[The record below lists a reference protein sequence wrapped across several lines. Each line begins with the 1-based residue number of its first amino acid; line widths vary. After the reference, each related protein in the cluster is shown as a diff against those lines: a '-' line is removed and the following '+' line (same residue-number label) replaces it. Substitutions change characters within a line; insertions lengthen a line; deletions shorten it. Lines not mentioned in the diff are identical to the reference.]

1 MGGGKPSFFNTEI
14 LISQLLSGGVSLED
28 ARNCAII
35 GCVES
40 TSIGN
45 TYAWSNAAMF
55 NLGKCLEL
63 ALNQG
68 KCRLTGKQLGPITK
82 DPKTFTC
89 FEGLLEALRTQVA
102 YFVKHMVI
110 ALNSIDIAHAEVSPL
125 PFLSLVIDDAIE
137 KGKDISR
144 GGARYNFIGPQ
155 GVGIGDLANS
165 LAVIKKLVFENKEI
179 EMSELI
185 EALDSNFKEK
195 EELRN
200 ILLNRSPKYGNNID
214 YVGLIAQE
222 VARIY
227 CEEVSKYKN
236 PRGGH
241 YRPGIYPVSA
251 NVPLGLRCAAL
262 PSGRKA
268 NAPLADGISPC
279 HGFDK
284 KGPTSVLN
292 SAAKLDHAIAT
303 NGTQLNQ
310 WMSPDI
316 LENKKG
322 MQCFADLI
330 RGYFDQ
336 GGFHVQFNVVSKEM
350 LRDAQKHPEEYK
362 TLMVRV
368 AGYSAYFVT
377 IDKSL
382 QDDIISRTEQ
392 LKF

>member
-1 MGGGKPSFFNTEI
+1 
-14 LISQLLSGGVSLED
+14 
-28 ARNCAII
+28 
-35 GCVES
+35 
-40 TSIGN
+40 
-45 TYAWSNAAMF
+45 MF

-155 GVGIGDLANS
+155 GVGIGDLADS

-214 YVGLIAQE
+214 YVDLIAQE

-227 CEEVSKYKN
+227 CEEVK
-236 PRGGH
+236 
-241 YRPGIYPVSA
+241 V
-251 NVPLGLRCAAL
+251 
-262 PSGRKA
+262 
-268 NAPLADGISPC
+268 
-279 HGFDK
+279 
-284 KGPTSVLN
+284 
-292 SAAKLDHAIAT
+292 
-303 NGTQLNQ
+303 
-310 WMSPDI
+310 
-316 LENKKG
+316 
-322 MQCFADLI
+322 
-330 RGYFDQ
+330 
-336 GGFHVQFNVVSKEM
+336 
-350 LRDAQKHPEEYK
+350 
-362 TLMVRV
+362 
-368 AGYSAYFVT
+368 
-377 IDKSL
+377 
-382 QDDIISRTEQ
+382 
-392 LKF
+392 